1 MLPEL
6 WTKCFW
12 AEFRALKDK
21 KVALPP
27 AIVTLTG
34 IGRAVP
40 VYTDSEL
47 IDFKV
52 GSVIACKARLASCT
66 TECTKHRPG
75 EH

>member
-1 MLPEL
+1 L
-6 WTKCFW
+6 
-12 AEFRALKDK
+12 A
-21 KVALPP
+21 P

-52 GSVIACKARLASCT
+52 GSVIAFMTKLASCT
-66 TECTKHRPG
+66 TVWTEQKPV

>member
-1 MLPEL
+1 MLPGFR
-6 WTKCFW
+6 TQCFC
-12 AEFRALKDK
+12 AEFRALTNK
-21 KVALPP
+21 KVALAP

-52 GSVIACKARLASCT
+52 GSEMTKLASCT
-66 TECTKHRPG
+66 TVWTEQKPV

>member
-6 WTKCFW
+6 WTKCFC

-52 GSVIACKARLASCT
+52 GSEMTKLASCT
-66 TECTKHRPG
+66 TECTEQKPV

>member
-1 MLPEL
+1 MLPGFR
-6 WTKCFW
+6 TQCFC
-12 AEFRALKDK
+12 AEFRALTDK
-21 KVALPP
+21 KVALAP

-52 GSVIACKARLASCT
+52 GSVIAFMTKLASCT
-66 TECTKHRPG
+66 TVWTEQKPV